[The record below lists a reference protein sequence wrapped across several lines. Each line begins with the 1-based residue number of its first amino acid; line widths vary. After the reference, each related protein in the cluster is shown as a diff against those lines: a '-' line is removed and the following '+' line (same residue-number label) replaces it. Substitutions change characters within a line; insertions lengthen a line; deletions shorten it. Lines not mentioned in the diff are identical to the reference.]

1 MEILQHSLH
10 PDGSIR
16 TAKIGFIPTV
26 PPLGF
31 STYIIIKGENLSTT
45 HSLSIHSSNEVG
57 FKQRIIDDFE
67 IQVDPDTAIVTV
79 TKNGRMYLKG
89 NELYLEEELGNLYYH
104 RENLGLLKSETGKGV
119 KYGAFKADNFTVSK
133 GKLRIPY
140 HFK

>member
-1 MEILQHSLH
+1 M

-89 NELYLEEELGNLYYH
+89 NETLSRRRTRQSILSQ
-104 RENLGLLKSETGKGV
+104 REFGITQ
-119 KYGAFKADNFTVSK
+119 
-133 GKLRIPY
+133 I
-140 HFK
+140 